1 MKKIIAVFT
10 VLCILTYS
18 FCFVGCS
25 NNDKDDKL
33 SIVTTIF
40 PEYDWVRQILGDE
53 AKNVELTL
61 LLDSGV
67 DLHNYQPTAKDIVTL
82 ASCDMFIYVGGH
94 SDEWVEDALRQ
105 ANNKDMVIINLFDVL
120 GDAVKEDTALDG
132 EEHDHEHEHEDDGHV
147 HENDEHVWL
156 SINNA
161 KAVCREIAE
170 KLGQIDPENK
180 EKYEANYTSYSAK
193 LDAVDSAYRAAVE
206 SAPNKT
212 LLFGDRFPFR
222 YLTDEYGLEYYAAFS
237 GCSAESEASFETIAY
252 LAGKV
257 DELGLSAVIKI
268 EGSDGKIAET
278 IINTTSEK
286 TAKILTLN
294 SMQSLTPDDA
304 EDGVSYISVM
314 ESNLEVIKEALR

>member
-1 MKKIIAVFT
+1 MKKIICA
-10 VLCILTYS
+10 LLALSLILS
-18 FCFVGCS
+18 CLLISGCGS
-25 NNDKDDKL
+25 TQDDGKI

-53 AKNVELTL
+53 IENADITM

-67 DLHNYQPTAKDIVTL
+67 DLHNYRPTAEDIVTL
-82 ASCDMFIYVGGH
+82 ARCDMFIYVGGH
-94 SDEWVEDALRQ
+94 SDEWVDDVLAQ
-105 ANNKDMVIINLFDVL
+105 ANNKDMIAINLFELL
-120 GDAVKEDTALDG
+120 GDAVKEDEHH
-132 EEHDHEHEHEDDGHV
+132 EEDDHGDHDHSHV
-147 HENDEHVWL
+147 HEDDEHVWL
-156 SINNA
+156 SVCNA
-161 KAVCREIAE
+161 KTVCREIAE